1 MPTAQDIL
9 DFWFSPNSRAHWF
22 ARDAGF
28 DELIRQRFVTA
39 TEAAAAG
46 NLDDWAQ
53 TPPDWLALLLLLDQF
68 PRNLYR
74 GEARAWAQDVSAQR
88 LALSGIQRGFDQALL
103 SLQCMFAYLPLE
115 HAENT
120 ALQQYSVDRFSA
132 LCARAAPEER
142 MQFEEFLDYARRHR
156 EIIVRFGRFPHRNA
170 VLGRANTAEEADY
183 LAQPGSGF

>member
-1 MPTAQDIL
+1 MATAQDIL

-22 ARDAGF
+22 AADARF
-28 DELIRQRFVTA
+28 DELIRQRFATA

-46 NLDDWAQ
+46 SLDEWTQ
-53 TPPDWLALLLLLDQF
+53 TPPGWLALLLLLDQF
-68 PRNLYR
+68 PRNLHR
-74 GEARAWAQDVSAQR
+74 GDTRAWAQDVSAQR
-88 LALSGIQRGFDQALL
+88 LALSGIQRGFDQALP

-132 LCARAAPEER
+132 LCARSAPEER

-183 LAQPGSGF
+183 LAEPGSGF